1 VSICHKIR
9 PYSSTQVKLAY
20 SKKAMLIW
28 AISANKGH
36 NSKVLYG
43 IWLVIKLGRDILP
56 SNIFTKFNDYTM
68 KTIKVI
74 NALDA
79 AGGTC
84 SHNTSHFFKQAYK
97 KPKSEI
103 HLTNLVT

>member
-1 VSICHKIR
+1 
-9 PYSSTQVKLAY
+9 
-20 SKKAMLIW
+20 
-28 AISANKGH
+28 
-36 NSKVLYG
+36 
-43 IWLVIKLGRDILP
+43 
-56 SNIFTKFNDYTM
+56 M

-103 HLTNLVT
+103 HLTDLVT